1 MTDWEL
7 NEKPLPSGTKFIPSV
22 DFGFVRLEINDAL
35 VKNSGLLKVTA
46 TNSMGTAST
55 SGTLKILPEGS
66 NVSTT
71 SLHPSGQTGIEAI
84 EAMETSTRLK
94 LGDDSADQSSLEK
107 PHFVSDLQAE
117 CEVCGEEPLHLQ
129 CTVEPKSD
137 PGLRVDWYHNG
148 QPLKTGARV
157 QANIDFGFVTLNI
170 TDVSAR
176 DEGIYTC
183 KAVNSL
189 GEATT
194 FTKVYYSTKSPAG
207 VDSTTMHPRG
217 EEGLENIN
225 KMEARGALPDSEEDV
240 QMVSPPQFVRD
251 FTDTTLEQG
260 AVGYFEANLE
270 PRKDGT
276 MSIEWIFNNKPLL
289 ESSRFKKTHAFGMVI
304 LEIMGI
310 RKSDEGK
317 YTCVAKNKAGTAE
330 SSFNLSYSS
339 KDDKDSPKFTSQIKV
354 ASPLHLEIENF
365 NKLKPRMFST

>member
-1 MTDWEL
+1 M
-7 NEKPLPSGTKFIPSV
+7 
-22 DFGFVRLEINDAL
+22 
-35 VKNSGLLKVTA
+35 KNSGLLKVTA
-46 TNSMGTAST
+46 TNNKGTAST
-55 SGTLKILPEGS
+55 SGTLKILPESS

-84 EAMETSTRLK
+84 EAVESSTRMRLP
-94 LGDDSADQSSLEK
+94 DDTTEQSSLEK
-107 PHFVSDLQAE
+107 PHFVSDLQAS
-117 CEVCGEEPLHLQ
+117 CEVTGEEPLQLH
-129 CTVEPKSD
+129 CAVEPKTD
-137 PGLRVDWYHNG
+137 PDLRIDWFHNG
-148 QPLKTGARV
+148 QPLQTGARV
-157 QANIDFGFVTLNI
+157 RPNIDFGFVSLTI
-170 TDVSAR
+170 SDVSAR

-183 KAVNSL
+183 RAANSL

-194 FTKVYYSTKSPAG
+194 FTKVYYSTQSPAG

-217 EEGLENIN
+217 EEGLETIN
-225 KMEARGALPDSEEDV
+225 KMEARGALPESEEEV

-251 FTDTTLEQG
+251 FTDSTLEQG
-260 AVGYFEANLE
+260 DVGHFEANLE
-270 PRKDGT
+270 PRKDGN
-276 MSIEWIFNNKPLL
+276 MNIEWIFNNKPLL

-354 ASPLHLEIENF
+354 VRPLLSWFTTCNI
-365 NKLKPRMFST
+365 KTSRMYST